1 MTDISNN
8 QINVIQDISN
18 NLKQDVSNNL
28 KEDISNNLK
37 EDIYGNQIK
46 FYATL
51 TTPELMKKEQ
61 AEVTK
66 IELEALMN
74 QIKNN
79 PKLLKPKQ
87 LHNMIESESDS
98 DDSTYSSS
106 SSDSSDSSSSSSSS
120 DSSRKNRNKKYYKN
134 DNLEIYKREGKID
147 ELEKKLYYKTLRLS
161 NITLENSKLMSEN
174 ENLKNKSKENELL
187 FSIILSIID
196 YSSAELFKKVENISK
211 DNIFNKRIT
220 IEEEFENNK
229 KKLQLINNKLNDI
242 SNIKVRKF
250 FQDEILKINH
260 RMVKKYEVNY
270 KLIDDYMSGIKCNER
285 LCNVIFMF
293 LGGILLLIA
302 KELFY

>member
-1 MTDISNN
+1 MADILNN
-8 QINVIQDISN
+8 QINVTLDVSSNQNNVTQDISGN
-18 NLKQDVSNNL
+18 TIDVS
-28 KEDISNNLK
+28 SNTP
-37 EDIYGNQIK
+37 K

-51 TTPELMKKEQ
+51 TTPEKMMKEQ

-66 IELEALMN
+66 IELEALMT

-79 PKLLKPKQ
+79 PRLLKPKQ
-87 LHNMIESESDS
+87 IHNMIESDSDS

-106 SSDSSDSSSSSSSS
+106 SSDSSSDSSSSSSSS
-120 DSSRKNRNKKYYKN
+120 DSSRKHRNKKHYKS

-147 ELEKKLYYKTLRLS
+147 DLEKKLYYKTLRLS
-161 NITLENSKLMSEN
+161 NITLENSKLTSEN
-174 ENLKNKSKENELL
+174 EFLKNKSKDNELL
-187 FSIILSIID
+187 YSIILNIID
-196 YSSAELFKKVENISK
+196 YSSSELFKKVENITQ
-211 DNIFNKRIT
+211 DNIFNKKIS

-242 SNIKVRKF
+242 PNIKIRKF
-250 FQDEILKINH
+250 FQDEILKINYK
-260 RMVKKYEVNY
+260 MVKKYEVNY

-285 LCNVIFMF
+285 LYNVIFMF